1 MRCRSTGCVRRSG
14 AGRIRSRRWRRQR
27 PNGIRPRSGSA
38 LRLRRRR
45 TRNSFRFRG
54 ATLIIRSRRS
64 GRRCISPEQLET
76 TRPRGPAARTGR
88 HSVGRRRRALFG
100 DHAKTVGVFMGQAA
114 TTSPLSSASANR
126 RGGVSA
132 WADRHFKWLMVAPA
146 ALLILA
152 FSIYP
157 MFFSLWVAFVN
168 YDFQIP
174 GHDFVGLQNFAQV
187 VDDPL
192 AWSSLGLTI
201 VLSVTVVVI
210 EFVLGL
216 ALALAMVKTFRG
228 RGIIMS
234 ILIIPLFISP
244 VIVGQ
249 SWALFLQRP
258 FGPADFLLSELF
270 GRPIAISWIGEVPWV
285 YISIIVADVWQW
297 TPFMFVILLA
307 GLAAIPPHLYEVA
320 ELDGVGALQTFWYV
334 TAPQL
339 APVMLLA
346 LTLRLL
352 DAVKLFDVIFML
364 TGDGPGTATYTTSFY
379 LYQIGFQQFHLSIAT
394 AGSWMFLIL
403 LSSVIVVLVRRLL
416 RAETA

>member
-1 MRCRSTGCVRRSG
+1 
-14 AGRIRSRRWRRQR
+14 
-27 PNGIRPRSGSA
+27 
-38 LRLRRRR
+38 
-45 TRNSFRFRG
+45 
-54 ATLIIRSRRS
+54 
-64 GRRCISPEQLET
+64 
-76 TRPRGPAARTGR
+76 
-88 HSVGRRRRALFG
+88 
-100 DHAKTVGVFMGQAA
+100 MGQVA
-114 TTSPLSSASANR
+114 TASPLSSASANR

-146 ALLILA
+146 VLLILA

-157 MFFSLWVAFVN
+157 MIFSLWVAFVN

-192 AWSSLGLTI
+192 AWSSLGVTI
-201 VLSVTVVVI
+201 FLSVTVVVI

-270 GRPIAISWIGEVPWV
+270 GRPIGISWVGEVPWV
-285 YISIIVADVWQW
+285 YVAIIVADVWQW

-307 GLAAIPPHLYEVA
+307 GLAAIPPHLYEAA

-364 TGDGPGTATYTTSFY
+364 TGGGPGTATYTTSFY
-379 LYQIGFQQFHLSIAT
+379 LYQIGFQQFHLSMAT

-403 LSSVIVVLVRRLL
+403 LSAVIVVLVQRLL